1 MLHKFC
7 TQYGVCISLSACCD
21 QKPDK
26 RQLKERGTY
35 FGSQVW
41 GTVFEAKKA
50 RQLQQEV
57 AGPAETGEDWLSL

>member
-1 MLHKFC
+1 MNKHH
-7 TQYGVCISLSACCD
+7 
-21 QKPDK
+21 DK
-26 RQLKERGTY
+26 KQLKERGTY

-50 RQLQQEV
+50 WQLQQEV